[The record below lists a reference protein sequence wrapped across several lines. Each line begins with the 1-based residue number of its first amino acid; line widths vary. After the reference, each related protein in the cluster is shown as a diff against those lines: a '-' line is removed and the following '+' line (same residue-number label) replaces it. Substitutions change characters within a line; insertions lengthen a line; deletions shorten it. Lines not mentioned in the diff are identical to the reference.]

1 MALID
6 ITPREAESLFDR
18 LDSWY
23 QREQAGADDAS
34 AASDRGSGVE
44 RGLGRLQRRP

>member
-18 LDSWY
+18 LDLWY
-23 QREQAGADDAS
+23 ET
-34 AASDRGSGVE
+34 AAQPDMAAATPEHSEHTSVDGSP
-44 RGLGRLQRRP
+44 LNS